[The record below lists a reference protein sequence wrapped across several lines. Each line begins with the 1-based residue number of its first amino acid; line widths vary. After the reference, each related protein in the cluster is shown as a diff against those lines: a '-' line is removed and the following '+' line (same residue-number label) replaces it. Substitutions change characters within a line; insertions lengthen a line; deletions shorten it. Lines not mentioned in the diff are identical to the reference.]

1 MDRRRFLLLIG
12 AAGALSGCATAPAS
26 VPISVSPGAGPA
38 ELEALQ
44 SVAATREGLSVRVS
58 SNGCTRKEDFAFFVE
73 RKAGATTVAFARKRL
88 DRCMSFAAGHA
99 DLAFSWEELGLE
111 PRAPVFVLNP
121 LAGA

>member
-12 AAGALSGCATAPAS
+12 AAGALSGCATAPPS
-26 VPISVSPGAGPA
+26 VPVSVALGAGPA

-44 SVAATREGLSVRVS
+44 SVTATREGLSVRVS

-88 DRCMSFAAGHA
+88 DRCRAFGVPA
-99 DLAFSWEELGLE
+99 DLAFSW
-111 PRAPVFVLNP
+111 
-121 LAGA
+121 AGWG